1 MKGLTTTEAKAALE
15 KFGPN
20 VLPQKRGFSALKIF
34 INQLKNPFSVVLVI
48 AAVVSFLIG
57 DKIDSILITAILLLN
72 TILGFWQEYKASKEL
87 ETLKSFEVL
96 YCRVLRD
103 GREVELPS
111 SEIVPGDVVILE
123 AGDKIPADGKLF
135 EAYSLQINESIL
147 TGESLPVIKTAK
159 REENSLYFGTT
170 VVSGRG
176 KFVVDQTGIRT
187 RFGGIAQSLTEIED
201 EQTPLEISL
210 AKFVKSVAVAVLII
224 SVLIFAVRFMQGFEI
239 TEAMLTSIALMVA
252 AVPEG
257 LPAVVTIVL
266 ALGVHKMY
274 QKKALV
280 RKMVAVESLG
290 GVTVIL
296 SDKTGTL
303 TKNEMRVKEARIH
316 SLREASLRGEQE
328 LLKCAVL
335 CNSANLVLKED
346 SPRGEAGSGGFDILG
361 DTTEGALLI
370 WAKDKGK
377 DIELLRSEGKLLE
390 EIPFSLE
397 TRKMTVIWQHSD
409 KKTTY
414 TKGAPEVI
422 LKEVKLTEKEL
433 EFWDKEY
440 QKMASKGL
448 RVLGFSKD
456 EEFLGLIG
464 IADQIRDEA
473 KDAIKIAT
481 HAGIKVVMVT
491 GDSEL
496 TAKTVAEELGL
507 LEKGDEI
514 LTASQINALDDEE
527 LRNRLDKIAVFARI
541 TPEDK
546 YRLVKLYQSKDEV
559 VAVTGDGVNDSLA
572 LKSAQVGVS
581 MGKGG
586 SDVAKEAS
594 DIVLLD
600 DNFATLVSAIEA
612 GRSIYANILKV
623 IKFLMTGN
631 FSELLLIG
639 VASFLALPSP
649 LLPVQILWINFVT
662 DGLPALALGFDT
674 PSSHIMQVSPRK
686 GNNILNSSMVSYVSI
701 GGFVIAAVCLGTFY
715 FIYQNFDL
723 PSARAWVF
731 STMVV
736 LQMTLPFI
744 IRRHHSPTSNKKLL
758 ASVVLMLIL
767 QVLIMSVPQLR
778 VMFDIE

>member
-20 VLPQKRGFSALKIF
+20 ILPQKGGFSTLKIL
-34 INQLKNPFSVVLVI
+34 INQLKNPFSLVLII
-48 AAVVSFLIG
+48 AAVVSFLVG
-57 DKIDSILITAILLLN
+57 DKIDSTLITAILVLN

-87 ETLKSFEVL
+87 EALKSFEVL
-96 YCRVLRD
+96 YSRVLRNS
-103 GREVELPS
+103 REVELAAW
-111 SEIVPGDVVILE
+111 EIVPGDVVILE
-123 AGDKIPADGKLF
+123 AGDKIPADGKVF

-147 TGESLPVIKTAK
+147 TGESLPVIKSVK
-159 REENSLYFGTT
+159 DKENTLYFGTT

-176 KFVVDQTGIRT
+176 KFEVLQTGVKT
-187 RFGGIAQSLTEIED
+187 RFGNIAQSLSEVED
-201 EQTPLEISL
+201 EQTPLEVSL
-210 AKFVKSVAVAVLII
+210 DKLIKGVAVVVLL
-224 SVLIFAVRFMQGFEI
+224 SSALIFVIRFLQGFAT
-239 TEAMLTSIALMVA
+239 TEAFLTSIALMVA

-290 GVTVIL
+290 AATVIL

-303 TKNEMRVKEARIH
+303 TQNIMRVQDVKGKNDE
-316 SLREASLRGEQE
+316 EEE

-346 SPRGEAGSGGFDILG
+346 SGGFDILG

-370 WAKDKGK
+370 WARDKGK
-377 DIELLRSEGKLLE
+377 DIELIRSEGKLLE
-390 EIPFSLE
+390 EIPFNLE
-397 TRKMTVIWQHSD
+397 SRKMSVVWEHQGRKVS
-409 KKTTY
+409 Y

-422 LKEVKLTEKEL
+422 LKEVKLAEKEL
-433 EFWDKEY
+433 QLWDKEY

-448 RVLGFSKD
+448 RVLAFSKGD
-456 EEFLGLIG
+456 TFLGIIG
-464 IADQIRDEA
+464 IADQIRGEA
-473 KDAIKIAT
+473 REAIKVAKQ
-481 HAGIKVVMVT
+481 AGIKVVMVT

-507 LEKGDEI
+507 LGKGDEI
-514 LTASQINALDDEE
+514 LTGSQINALDDEE
-527 LRNRLDKIAVFARI
+527 LRNRLNKVSVFARI

-546 YRLVKLYQSKDEV
+546 YRLVRLYQSMGEV
-559 VAVTGDGVNDSLA
+559 VAVTGDGVNDALA
-572 LKSAQVGVS
+572 LKSAQIGVS
-581 MGKGG
+581 MGKVG

-623 IKFLMTGN
+623 IKFLLTGN
-631 FSELLLIG
+631 FSEILLIG
-639 VASFLALPSP
+639 IASLLALPSP

-662 DGLPALALGFDT
+662 DGLPALALGFDA
-674 PSSHIMQVSPRK
+674 PSSHIMKASPRK
-686 GNNILNSSMVSYVSI
+686 DNNILNSSMI
-701 GGFVIAAVCLGTFY
+701 GYILTGGLIIAAICLITFY
-715 FIYQNFDL
+715 FIYQNFGL
-723 PSARAWVF
+723 QIARAWIF
-731 STMVV
+731 SEVVV
-736 LQMTLPFI
+736 LQMALPFI
-744 IRRHHSPTSNKKLL
+744 IRRHHSITSNKKLL
-758 ASVVLMLIL
+758 ASVILMLML
-767 QVLIMSVPQLR
+767 QLLIMTVPQLR
-778 VMFDIE
+778 RLFGIE

>member
-1 MKGLTTTEAKAALE
+1 MKGLTTKQAKDAYI
-15 KFGPN
+15 KYGPN
-20 VLPQKRGFSALKIF
+20 LLPRKEDYSALKIF
-34 INQLKNPFSVVLVI
+34 FNQLKNPFSFILIVAVLLAFFVGDKLD
-48 AAVVSFLIG
+48 AFLIG
-57 DKIDSILITAILLLN
+57 AILTLN
-72 TILGFWQEYKASKEL
+72 TVLGFWQEYKASKEL
-87 ETLKSFEVL
+87 AALRSFEVS
-96 YCRVLRD
+96 YSRVLRD
-103 GREVELPS
+103 GKEVEIAS

-123 AGDKIPADGKLF
+123 AGDKILADGKAI
-135 EAYSLQINESIL
+135 EAYALQINESIL

-159 REENSLYFGTT
+159 TQENMLYLGTT

-176 KFVVDQTGIRT
+176 KFEVLQTGVKT
-187 RFGGIAQSLTEIED
+187 RFGSIAQSLAEIED
-201 EQTPLEISL
+201 EQTPLEVSL
-210 AKFVKSVAVAVLII
+210 DKLIKGVAVVVLF
-224 SVLIFAVRFMQGFEI
+224 SSALIFVIRFLQGFET
-239 TEAMLTSIALMVA
+239 TEAFLTSIALMVA

-290 GVTVIL
+290 AATVIL

-303 TKNEMRVKEARIH
+303 TQNIMRVQDVKGKNDE
-316 SLREASLRGEQE
+316 E

-346 SPRGEAGSGGFDILG
+346 SGGFDILG

-370 WAKDKGK
+370 WAKDKGF
-377 DIELLRSEGKLLE
+377 DIELVRSEGKLLE

-397 TRKMTVIWQHSD
+397 TRKMSVVWEHQGKRAS
-409 KKTTY
+409 Y

-422 LKEVKLTEKEL
+422 LKEVKLAEKEL
-433 EFWDKEY
+433 QEWDKEY

-448 RVLGFSKD
+448 RVLAFSKGD
-456 EEFLGLIG
+456 TFLGIIG

-473 KDAIKIAT
+473 KDAIKVARQ
-481 HAGIKVVMVT
+481 AGIKVVMVT
-491 GDSEL
+491 GDNEL

-507 LEKGDEI
+507 LGKGDEI
-514 LTASQINALDDEE
+514 LTGSQINALDDEE
-527 LRNRLDKIAVFARI
+527 LRNRLNKIAVFARI

-546 YRLVKLYQSKDEV
+546 YRLVRLYQSMGEV
-559 VAVTGDGVNDSLA
+559 VAVTGDGVNDALA
-572 LKSAQVGVS
+572 LKSAQIGVS
-581 MGKGG
+581 MGKVG

-594 DIVLLD
+594 DIILLD

-674 PSSHIMQVSPRK
+674 SSSHIMRVSPRK
-686 GNNILNSSMVSYVSI
+686 GNNILNSSMVSYISI
-701 GGFVIAAVCLGTFY
+701 GGLVIAAICLVTFY
-715 FIYQNFDL
+715 FIYQNFGL
-723 PSARAWVF
+723 QSARAWVF

-736 LQMTLPFI
+736 LQMALPFI
-744 IRRHHSPTSNKKLL
+744 IRRHHSITSNKKLL
-758 ASVVLMLIL
+758 ASVVLMLVL
-767 QVLIMSVPQLR
+767 QALIMSVPQLR
-778 VMFDIE
+778 GMFGIE